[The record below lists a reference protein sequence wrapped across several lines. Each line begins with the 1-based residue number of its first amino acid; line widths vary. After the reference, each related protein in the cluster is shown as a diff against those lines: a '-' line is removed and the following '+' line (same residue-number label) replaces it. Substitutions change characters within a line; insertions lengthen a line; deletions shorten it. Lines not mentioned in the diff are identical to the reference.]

1 MYKVDFGNKK
11 KVIVVIGCGG
21 TGSYIIG
28 NLVRQ
33 DFTPFLIDGDVVE
46 EKNLKRQE
54 FFENDINKYK
64 SQVFGERYG
73 LPYSTE
79 FLDTAE
85 DLAPLFD
92 EEPCVPVIIS
102 AVDNNGT
109 RALIN
114 EMFHMEK
121 YPDFVYIGSGN
132 GKRNGQVYVAL
143 KKDGEIIY
151 ETEVVLDK
159 ALQAVDGENARP
171 TLISC
176 AQHANMKGGEQTIL
190 ANVTAGCLVSNLAT
204 NVLNDGILTGNKF
217 SFDCNF
223 MNFKVETVTPQGLE

>member
-1 MYKVDFGNKK
+1 MYKINYGDKK

-28 NLVRQ
+28 NLARQ
-33 DFTPFLIDGDVVE
+33 DFTPFLVDGDVVE
-46 EKNLKRQE
+46 AKNLKRQE
-54 FFENDINKYK
+54 FFENDLNKYK
-64 SQVFGERYG
+64 SQVFGERYN

-79 FLDTAE
+79 FLDTPE

-92 EEPCVPVIIS
+92 EESCVPVIIS

-109 RALIN
+109 RALVN
-114 EMFHMEK
+114 EMFHMDK
-121 YPDFVYIGSGN
+121 YPDFVYVGSGN
-132 GKRNGQVYVAL
+132 GKRNGQVYAAI

-159 ALQAVDGENARP
+159 ALQDTTGDNRRP

-176 AQHANMKGGEQTIL
+176 AEHATSNERGAAQTIL
-190 ANVTAGCLVSNLAT
+190 ANVTAGCLVSNVVT
-204 NVLNDGILTGNKF
+204 NILTDGVLTGNKF

-223 MNFKVETVTPQGLE
+223 MNFKVETVTPQD

>member
-1 MYKVDFGNKK
+1 MYKINFGNKK

-28 NLVRQ
+28 NLARQ
-33 DFTPFLIDGDVVE
+33 DYTPFLIDGDVVE

-73 LPYSTE
+73 LPYST
-79 FLDTAE
+79 
-85 DLAPLFD
+85 
-92 EEPCVPVIIS
+92 VIIS

-109 RALIN
+109 RALID

-171 TLISC
+171 SQLSC

-223 MNFKVETVTPQGLE
+223 MNFKVETVTPQE

>member
-1 MYKVDFGNKK
+1 MHKINFGNKK

-28 NLVRQ
+28 NLARQ
-33 DFTPFLIDGDVVE
+33 DYVPFLIDGDVVE

-64 SQVFGERYG
+64 SQVFGERYS

-109 RALIN
+109 RALID

-159 ALQAVDGENARP
+159 ALQATDGENRRP
-171 TLISC
+171 TQISC
-176 AQHANMKGGEQTIL
+176 AEHANSSERGAAQTIL

-223 MNFKVETVTPQGLE
+223 MNFKVETVTPQD

>member
-1 MYKVDFGNKK
+1 MHKVNFGNKK

-28 NLVRQ
+28 NLARQ
-33 DFTPFLIDGDVVE
+33 DYTLFLIDGDVVE

-114 EMFHMEK
+114 EIFHMEK

-171 TLISC
+171 SQISC
-176 AQHANMKGGEQTIL
+176 AQHANMKGGEQSIM
-190 ANVTAGCLVSNLAT
+190 ANATAGCLVSNLAT

-223 MNFKVETVTPQGLE
+223 MNFKVETVTPQE